1 MLAVKDGKSGK
12 VLARCLFRLLWD
24 KTNNCPAL
32 FQDEIYPS
40 PCSSEMESALKTLA
54 KVKAQELGLHLY
66 VNAKMIDSSSDDVEL
81 ASLGSPAPF
90 EYEDAAQGVMKNGE
104 FTLRNCSKVVIDDV
118 DTDS

>member
-1 MLAVKDGKSGK
+1 MLAVKDRNSGK

-24 KTNNCPAL
+24 KTNNRPAL
-32 FQDEIYPS
+32 FQDRIYPS
-40 PCSSEMESALKTLA
+40 PCSSEIESALKTLA

-66 VNAKMIDSSSDDVEL
+66 VMSYSQYADNVEL

-90 EYEDAAQGVMKNGE
+90 EYEDAAPGVMKNGE